1 MDNENLLQLEGAVEN
16 IVYRNEENGYTVIEI
31 SDGDDYITAVGI
43 MPQANVGDTVKLT
56 GVYTN
61 HRNYGRQFSAQICE
75 ICRPTESADILRY
88 LSSGAIKGIGAS
100 TAQRLVSEFG
110 EATLDVMETQPE
122 RVALIKGISKSKA
135 LDFANQLKTNTGVRT
150 LMLYLGEYGISN
162 TSAVKIYNALG
173 SGCVDRIRENPYILC
188 QGDFSVS
195 FESADFIA
203 KKESLEPESGVRLR
217 AGITYI
223 LRHNE
228 RNGHTCL
235 PKEKLAAISADF
247 LNVGID
253 RINNC
258 MEEML
263 FDRTLIGETFDET
276 EFVFTPQ
283 LHLSEMYVS
292 SRIKMLLKFPAEKI
306 KDIDREIENCEKTD
320 GITYADLQ
328 KKAINSALTEGML
341 VLTGG
346 PGTGKTTTLNA
357 IIKILK
363 DKGKKVLL
371 SAPTGRAAQRMSE
384 LTGDEAKTLHRLL
397 EVSWDKHDNPV
408 FNKNERN
415 QLKCDALIVD
425 EVSMVD
431 TFIFES
437 VMRALPLGCRLV
449 LVGDSDQLPSVG
461 PGNVL
466 GDLIDSGIIPVVR
479 LNEIFRQA
487 QQSLIVTN
495 AHKIVNGEMPVLS
508 NTDKDFFFLQ
518 RNNKTDVTNVIIDL
532 CVNRLPKA
540 YGYSAFDNIQVLSPS
555 KKGELGTAELNSKLQ
570 NALNPKSDD
579 KQEVTIGSKTFRT
592 GDKVMQIKNNYDIR
606 WFKDNGE
613 TGEGIFNGDIGI
625 IEKIDKKT
633 KIIKISF
640 YDKTAAYTY
649 ESASDLD
656 FAYAV
661 TVHKSQGNE
670 FDAVIIPMFQGPP
683 QLYYRNLL
691 YTAVTRAK
699 KTLILVGN
707 PHTVEYMV
715 NNNRRTKRYSGL
727 KEFLLRDDGL
737 Y

>member
-188 QGDFSVS
+188 QGDFGVS

-328 KKAINSALTEGML
+328 KQAINSALTEGML

-532 CVNRLPKA
+532 CVSRLPKA

-570 NALNPKSDD
+570 NALNPNSDD

>member
-1 MDNENLLQLEGAVEN
+1 MDKENLLQLEGAVEN

-188 QGDFSVS
+188 QGDFGVS

-320 GITYADLQ
+320 GITYANLQ
-328 KKAINSALTEGML
+328 KQAINSALTEGML